1 MSFCYKCGSEVPAD
15 VNFCNN
21 CGAQLKATQNSA
33 TPTPVALTAPQ
44 DRPPMPES
52 NLVWAI
58 LTTLFCCLPFGIVSI
73 VYACKVSGLYI
84 AGYYEEAQKSSR
96 RAGLWAMWAAITGAL
111 ILTIYLIIV
120 FTAATHSVRHNL
132 FDYM

>member
-1 MSFCYKCGSEVPAD
+1 MPFCYKCGSEVPAD

-33 TPTPVALTAPQ
+33 APTPVALTAPQ

-73 VYACKVSGLYI
+73 VYACKVSGLYV

-96 RAGLWAMWAAITGAL
+96 RAGLWAMWAAITGGL
-111 ILTIYLIIV
+111 ILIIYLIIV
-120 FTAATHSVRHNL
+120 FTAASQAVKHRL
-132 FDYM
+132 FDYY